1 MVFGSF
7 LFFTFLFGVTFSSRS
22 SSYFMKSLVF
32 YDKSKAKRIFAEG
45 EETKIAIYDYP
56 FTPNAPFL
64 YPLKRSNNR
73 KVFWCFQ
80 GVEKGEK
87 GCIRSKSE

>member
-32 YDKSKAKRIFAEG
+32 YDKSKAKRIFAAG
-45 EETKIAIYDYP
+45 EETKIAIYD
-56 FTPNAPFL
+56 
-64 YPLKRSNNR
+64 
-73 KVFWCFQ
+73 
-80 GVEKGEK
+80 
-87 GCIRSKSE
+87 